1 MEMVRSDIP
10 LSEKLQKMAGV
21 DVKTV
26 DPNDLVDIAH
36 VEIDRELPV
45 KDRVLDYVR
54 QIKNPYCYISHGVI
68 VKISFAGK
76 KTLEECLAACVSAEA

>member
-1 MEMVRSDIP
+1 MVQSDIP

-26 DPNDLVDIAH
+26 DPNDLMDIAH

-45 KDRVLDYVR
+45 KDRVFDYVR
-54 QIKNPYCYISHGVI
+54 QI
-68 VKISFAGK
+68 
-76 KTLEECLAACVSAEA
+76 